1 MTEENIIDIDSQ
13 EKIEQLIS
21 RIIDGEKIAEYFRF
35 SNEEYHLQLL
45 DSLNIDLEE
54 FQKGYF
60 FYDASR
66 NLHIGDSEFNY
77 TWISTYGL
85 ISSGNETRN
94 KELNACY
101 SQFTVVSL
109 LFDHILNICSEENV
123 FYIDGYNFGELRT
136 LTPALFHNILFYFEI
151 FGKAYLSLS
160 NVKYNWNHKL
170 DNLYKQVINTMFD
183 KQHNDTLFN
192 LAIVMEFMKNIEYL
206 KTIPGDFKE
215 EYVKYNSNPG
225 DSTIINFNIQS
236 LHDLYQT
243 IKLSNE
249 FLMEYYYDGN
259 DARLLKTGE
268 FDRLFNLAKTEEEK
282 EIIRIKFGAF
292 MRNKI

>member
-1 MTEENIIDIDSQ
+1 MIEENIIDIDSQ
-13 EKIEQLIS
+13 EIINLLIS
-21 RIIDGEKIAEYFRF
+21 RIIGGEKIAEYFRF

-54 FQKGYF
+54 FKKVCF

-123 FYIDGYNFGELRT
+123 FNIDSYNFGELRT

-160 NVKYNWNHKL
+160 KVKFNWNHKL
-170 DNLYKQVINTMFD
+170 DNLYKRVNNSMFD
-183 KQHNDTLFN
+183 K
-192 LAIVMEFMKNIEYL
+192 
-206 KTIPGDFKE
+206 
-215 EYVKYNSNPG
+215 
-225 DSTIINFNIQS
+225 
-236 LHDLYQT
+236 
-243 IKLSNE
+243 
-249 FLMEYYYDGN
+249 
-259 DARLLKTGE
+259 
-268 FDRLFNLAKTEEEK
+268 
-282 EIIRIKFGAF
+282 
-292 MRNKI
+292 